1 MSPKET
7 PQLRV
12 VETQPPEG
20 REDLSFWTKSHI
32 WNTVWNVTRIV
43 TGEWPQVDMNIL
55 RDALTDFSWLKNIPP
70 EEPAYKPSP
79 VFSDTLWLPT
89 IIPELL
95 ETQSIQETETQ
106 KTQISPELSWI
117 IQELNEIKSLPENDL
132 ENRLL
137 KSAKVLE
144 KLYYNYDLWIPSLEK
159 KLELLVE
166 LKILLG
172 HLSRKKQVE
181 IFEKNFLNNHT
192 YTKKVNDFELEQW
205 KSLARELYWIYFV
218 TKKKSQKLKE
228 QKKEEERIRLE
239 EERLKKLQ
247 EEKDRQE
254 KMLADMA
261 ELEKDFWIDN
271 ETLKEQERL
280 SELQKQSNLWNDTE
294 AEIRAKQ
301 SEVRAKQAQKRAQRD
316 WWNTNITKW

>member
-7 PQLRV
+7 PKIKV
-12 VETQPPEG
+12 VETQQPEG
-20 REDLSFWTKSHI
+20 REDLSFSTKSHI
-32 WNTVWNVTRIV
+32 WDTVWNVTRIV
-43 TGEWPQVDMNIL
+43 IGEWPQVDMNL
-55 RDALTDFSWLKNIPP
+55 LDLALTDFSWLKNIPP
-70 EEPAYKPSP
+70 EEPAYKASP

-95 ETQSIQETETQ
+95 EAQPTKETETQ

-117 IQELNEIKSLPENDL
+117 IQELNEIKSLPEDDL
-132 ENRLL
+132 ELKLKNISLL
-137 KSAKVLE
+137 LHKIH
-144 KLYYNYDLWIPSLEK
+144 YNYDLWIYTQEK
-159 KLELLVE
+159 KLEFLLE
-166 LKILLG
+166 LKSFLKHFKNKQQIQTFKQKFNEHKYKLLIETE
-172 HLSRKKQVE
+172 KKDLVA
-181 IFEKNFLNNHT
+181 
-192 YTKKVNDFELEQW
+192 
-205 KSLARELYWIYFV
+205 LARELYWIYFV
-218 TKKKSQKLKE
+218 TKKKVQELKE

-239 EERLKKLQ
+239 QEILKKLQ

-254 KMLADMA
+254 KMLANMA
-261 ELEKDFWIDN
+261 EWELELKIDN